1 MLYTFNTD
9 KLNKVEQAANEL
21 RVKENRDVFYLNGI
35 LAEVC
40 AELMEGIIRANEIL
54 GRISYNG
61 VESKFVKDDI
71 PAKRLL
77 AEIET
82 TASNARRELDKLTG
96 MMNTMHFVYPTC
108 SSLMRKSMSSNWT
121 PYRSSSLQTIRML
134 GYTRPSSYR
143 PKAFSSTPS
152 CLAASLMD
160 RPAFILA
167 ALSDIFMV
175 IAPFVLTVTRSS
187 WSILVL

>member
-35 LAEVC
+35 LSEVC

-61 VESKFVKDDI
+61 VESKFVEDDI

-96 MMNTMHFVYPTC
+96 MMNTMHFVYTN
-108 SSLMRKSMSSNWT
+108 L
-121 PYRSSSLQTIRML
+121 Y
-134 GYTRPSSYR
+134 G
-143 PKAFSSTPS
+143 
-152 CLAASLMD
+152 D
-160 RPAFILA
+160 
-167 ALSDIFMV
+167 D
-175 IAPFVLTVTRSS
+175 
-187 WSILVL
+187 